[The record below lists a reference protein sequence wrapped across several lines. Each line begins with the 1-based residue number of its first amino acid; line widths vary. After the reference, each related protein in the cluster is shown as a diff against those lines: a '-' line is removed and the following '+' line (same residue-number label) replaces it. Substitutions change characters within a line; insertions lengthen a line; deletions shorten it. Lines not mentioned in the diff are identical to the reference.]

1 MNAILSAYSGN
12 YYGPR
17 DSLFCT
23 DLSSKI
29 AAMAA
34 SMFAA
39 YFIITAALHY
49 VAASLIMFI
58 LIPPIAMGASFEV
71 IFFMKAN
78 QSELKNIMWLKVLL
92 NVIGAVGG
100 FFIMGAPGAV
110 MGALFAPGVLHW
122 AASMKIEN
130 KW

>member
-29 AAMAA
+29 AAVAA
-34 SMFAA
+34 SIFAL
-39 YFIITAALHY
+39 YFVLTAGLHY
-49 VAASLIMFI
+49 VASCLIGFI

-71 IFFMKAN
+71 LFFMQAN

-100 FFIMGAPGAV
+100 FLIMGPAGAV
-110 MGALFAPGVLHW
+110 MGTLLAPGVMHW
-122 AASMKIEN
+122 AASMKLEKN
-130 KW
+130 W